1 MNKVNVLA
9 CIFWSVQ
16 RKHIK
21 VDVIYEILDCEPSF
35 VWTLSFF
42 SRKVDLLNLKLLNQA
57 KNIPVVHPGSSN
69 QHLRQI
75 SQGVHELWSDIQTK
89 EQRLLLYFYIHI
101 DTAMYLNT
109 AWHTLESTDKHNTT
123 NVNLL
128 YLFIFLYFI
137 QK

>member
-42 SRKVDLLNLKLLNQA
+42 STKVDLLNLKLLNQA
-57 KNIPVVHPGSSN
+57 KNIPVVHPGSSIN
-69 QHLRQI
+69 I
-75 SQGVHELWSDIQTK
+75 WGKSVKGFMSYDQTYK
-89 EQRLLLYFYIHI
+89 QKNRDYY
-101 DTAMYLNT
+101 
-109 AWHTLESTDKHNTT
+109 
-123 NVNLL
+123 
-128 YLFIFLYFI
+128 FIFIYI
-137 QK
+137 